1 MNVKTV
7 LCFVLIMMSTLANSQ
22 TTVSKTPF
30 GKTSDGASIDLYTL
44 KDASLEVRIMTYG
57 AAVDSILTPD
67 RNGEMADIVLG
78 FDSFDGYLGTNPYF
92 GAIVGRYA
100 NRIANGSF
108 ALDGKQYSLPK
119 NNGQNSLH
127 GGTVG
132 FDKAVWQ
139 ATPIK
144 NGVEFTHIS
153 KDGDQGYPGTLT
165 AKVRYTLVD
174 KALRIEYDATADKP
188 TVLNLSNHTYFN
200 LAGAGSGDVLKHEI
214 KINASRYTP
223 VDANLIPTGEL
234 ATVDG
239 TPLDFR
245 KMTAIGARI
254 NSDNGQ
260 LRLARGYDHNWVLD
274 SKPGQLVEA
283 AEVYEPSSGR
293 ELKVL
298 TDEPGMQ
305 FYTGNFLDG
314 TIKGK
319 GGHVY
324 PMRSAFC
331 LETQHFPDSPNHP
344 NFPSTEL
351 KPGERFHSVTVFEFS
366 ARK

>member
-1 MNVKTV
+1 MNLRTV
-7 LCFVLIMMSTLANSQ
+7 LCFVLIMMTTLANSQ
-22 TTVSKTPF
+22 TAVSKQPF
-30 GKTSDGASIDLYTL
+30 GKTSDGTPVDLYTL
-44 KDASLEVRIMTYG
+44 KDSALEVRIMSYG
-57 AAVDSILTPD
+57 AAVDSILAPD
-67 RNGEMADIVLG
+67 RNGKLADIVLG
-78 FDSFDGYLGTNPYF
+78 FDSFEGYLGTNPYF

-100 NRIANGSF
+100 NRIANGRF
-108 ALDGKQYSLPK
+108 VLEGKEYSLPK

-139 ATPIK
+139 AAPIK
-144 NGVEFTHIS
+144 NGVEFTHVS

-174 KALRIEYDATADKP
+174 NALRIEYEATTDKP
-188 TVLNLSNHTYFN
+188 TVLNLSNHAYFN
-200 LAGAGSGDVLKHEI
+200 LAGQGAGDVLKHEV
-214 KINASRYTP
+214 KINANRYTP

-254 NSDNGQ
+254 DNDNEQ
-260 LRLARGYDHNWVLD
+260 LRRARGYDHNWVLD
-274 SKPGQLVEA
+274 AKPGQLVEA
-283 AEVYEPSSGR
+283 AEVYEPTSGR
-293 ELKVL
+293 ELRVR
-298 TDEPGMQ
+298 TDQPGMQ

-319 GGHVY
+319 GAHVY

-344 NFPSTEL
+344 SFPSTEL
-351 KPGERFHSVTVFEFS
+351 KPGERFHSVTEFEFS
-366 ARK
+366 TRK